1 MVDQHY
7 FSAALAGNRRAHHAG
22 GARADYGDIEL
33 VGHGWYKSEEAV
45 IVSQSV
51 SQSKQGSRISV
62 SHNHGD
68 GRKNYPALSS

>member
-45 IVSQSV
+45 IVSQP
-51 SQSKQGSRISV
+51 KQDGLISV

-68 GRKNYPALSS
+68 GRKNYPVLSS